1 VALLDD
7 IQADIVGLDDPFGW
21 FAHGP
26 RPATAN
32 SRLCAYAP
40 RPNGL
45 LNWLQTMYFS
55 RYWQL
60 RHPDRAFCKN
70 ASSALPAH
78 NGSCEHDNISE
89 IVIGKDRDARNP
101 AQALSGVSSIAEG
114 WGTGVHFG
122 HGTLEQKPFARQHTG
137 AGDRPRRWCNGACP
151 IWTSRVWNRAP
162 ETDASPTR
170 Q

>member
-1 VALLDD
+1 
-7 IQADIVGLDDPFGW
+7 
-21 FAHGP
+21 
-26 RPATAN
+26 
-32 SRLCAYAP
+32 
-40 RPNGL
+40 
-45 LNWLQTMYFS
+45 MYFS

-122 HGTLEQKPFARQHTG
+122 HGTLEQKPFARQHAG

-151 IWTSRVWNRAP
+151 IWTSRGLEPITRDGRI
-162 ETDASPTR
+162 TDEAMSPLHRCMINVAEQLMSTAR
-170 Q
+170 RSFRRIVAQSLGLP